1 MALPQ
6 RTKIFLVIFILI
18 ALAVIAYLAVFG
30 RALLQNENHGAIFFS
45 LPQALAGWQ
54 GGGNRQWPIFIKR
67 AATVHQRNGKSGF

>member
-1 MALPQ
+1 
-6 RTKIFLVIFILI
+6 
-18 ALAVIAYLAVFG
+18 
-30 RALLQNENHGAIFFS
+30 

>member
-6 RTKIFLVIFILI
+6 RTKIFLVIFYSDS
-18 ALAVIAYLAVFG
+18 AGRYRVFG
-30 RALLQNENHGAIFFS
+30 GFWPGAAAKRKPRRDILF
-45 LPQALAGWQ
+45 LAAGAGWQ